1 MNIPSFTG
9 LSSRFTYCLSLFLG
23 GCLLLVS
30 QLSWANT
37 IQTVPLRLTSDSI
50 TKIDLQDWIY
60 INKSKNIS
68 QLTKLLEQ
76 PESTWKKFEGDQ
88 PQHIG
93 VENYWITF
101 SIYNPDDYLSRII
114 ALDNPLLD
122 SVVIYH
128 FINGELVSA
137 QQMGD
142 SLPFKQRPLLSNIFL
157 YPIELQP
164 GDTHKFYIKIDSLGS
179 ISLPLVLW
187 SSNDLTQL
195 TETKNLYIGLQIGL
209 LIAISLFSLFIALAS
224 SSYSYSYYCGY
235 VLGLTIL
242 TASLY
247 GVAFRYLW
255 PQWPIMQQYIFTIII
270 PLTLGFSLMFT
281 EKALQFKYHNLK
293 MLRICRVMAVI
304 SFSLAVIMP
313 LIDYSSAIYILV
325 FVVLTM
331 STILVTFSLIQ
342 AFVGQRNA
350 TLYAL
355 GRLALL
361 IGCILTVLLYLGI
374 LKLDIASQTPTMIGL
389 MFEVFTM
396 AAVLAL
402 RYSDER
408 KAKFKI
414 QQQALEQAQ
423 RIREA
428 RDEALHAEAE
438 NSEKL
443 EQMVQERTLELEIT
457 LRELH
462 EVNQKLTEQNTIDSL
477 TGVKN
482 RNAFDRRLIAEGRIS
497 RRQQTPMALLMIDI
511 DKFKN
516 INDQYGHLTG
526 DYSIKMIAH
535 TLTEFLKRP
544 TDLVSR
550 FGGEEF
556 AIILPSTDSEGA
568 LLVAEQIR
576 QAISEQD
583 ITHNGQHIPLTVS
596 IGVSADII
604 DSDEHPMLLLEQADK
619 ALYQAKRSG
628 RNKVCY
634 YALKADQI

>member
-1 MNIPSFTG
+1 MQMANMAR
-9 LSSRFTYCLSLFLG
+9 LSSTLRVSAP
-23 GCLLLVS
+23 LLLGFILLIIC
-30 QLSWANT
+30 QFGWANT
-37 IQTVPLRLTSDSI
+37 TQNVPLRLTSSSI

-60 INKSKNIS
+60 INHSPNIS
-68 QLTKLLEQ
+68 QLTKVLEQ
-76 PESTWKKFEGDQ
+76 APSAWKKFDTAQ

-93 VENYWITF
+93 VKNYWVTF
-101 SIYNPDDYLSRII
+101 SIYNPEDYLSRII
-114 ALDNPLLD
+114 AIDNPLLD
-122 SVVIYH
+122 SIVIYH

-157 YPIELQP
+157 YPVEFQP

-179 ISLPLVLW
+179 INLPLVLW
-187 SSNDLTQL
+187 SSNDLTQVI
-195 TETKNLYIGLQIGL
+195 ETKNLYIGLQIGL
-209 LIAISLFSLFIALAS
+209 LTAISLFSFFIALAS
-224 SSYSYSYYCGY
+224 RSFSYSYYSAY

-242 TASLY
+242 TASIH
-247 GVAFRYLW
+247 GVSFRYLW
-255 PQWPIMQQYIFTIII
+255 PQWPIMQQYIFSIII

-281 EKALQFKYHNLK
+281 EKALQLKYHNLK

-304 SFSLAVIMP
+304 AFLLAIIMP
-313 LIDYSSAIYILV
+313 FLHYSSALYILV

-331 STILVTFSLIQ
+331 STILVAFSLIQ
-342 AFVGQRNA
+342 AFIGQRNA
-350 TLYAL
+350 TLYAV
-355 GRLALL
+355 GRIALL
-361 IGCILTVLLYLGI
+361 LGCIITGLLYVGI
-374 LKLDIASQTPTMIGL
+374 INLDVAPQIPTMIGL
-389 MFEVFTM
+389 TFEVVTM

-402 RYSDER
+402 RYNDER

-423 RIREA
+423 RIREV
-428 RDEALHAEAE
+428 REEALHAEAE

-457 LRELH
+457 LRELN

-482 RNAFDRRLIAEGRIS
+482 RSAFDRRLIAEGRIS
-497 RRQQTPMALLMIDI
+497 RRQQTPMALLMVDI
-511 DKFKN
+511 DKFKS
-516 INDQYGHLTG
+516 INDQYGHLAG
-526 DYSIKMIAH
+526 DHSIQTIAQV
-535 TLTEFLKRP
+535 LSDILKRP

-556 AIILPSTDSEGA
+556 AIILPSTDAEGA
-568 LLVAEQIR
+568 QQVAEQIR
-576 QAISEQD
+576 QTISEQE